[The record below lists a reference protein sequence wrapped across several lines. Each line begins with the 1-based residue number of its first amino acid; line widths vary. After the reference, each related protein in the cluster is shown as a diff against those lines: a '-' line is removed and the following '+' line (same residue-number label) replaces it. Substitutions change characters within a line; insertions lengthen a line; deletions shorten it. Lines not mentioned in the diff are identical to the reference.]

1 MMEGVVADM
10 QDLTLLEEYKLIMK
24 APADN
29 LKNSFIQHS
38 WEKSGDLFKQ
48 FSLFDYS
55 KYSTS
60 TKANINGE
68 SQKGVLCQAGMK

>member
-1 MMEGVVADM
+1 MANM
-10 QDLTLLEEYKLIMK
+10 QDLNLLEEYKLIMK
-24 APADN
+24 TPTDN
-29 LKNSFIQHS
+29 LQNDFIQHS
-38 WEKSGDLFKQ
+38 WEKSGDMFKQ

-68 SQKGVLCQAGMK
+68 SQKGVLCQTGMK

>member
-1 MMEGVVADM
+1 MNNIEHLDLKEKYDVIM
-10 QDLTLLEEYKLIMK
+10 Q
-24 APADN
+24 PASN
-29 LKNSFIQHS
+29 NPKKHFVNNQT
-38 WEKSGDLFKQ
+38 WEKRGDKFKQ

-68 SQKGVLCQAGMK
+68 NQKEFICQAGMR

>member
-1 MMEGVVADM
+1 MNNIEYFD
-10 QDLTLLEEYKLIMK
+10 LEEKYNVIMQPFLSNPKKHLI
-24 APADN
+24 N
-29 LKNSFIQHS
+29 QT
-38 WEKSGDLFKQ
+38 WEKKGDKFKQ

-68 SQKGVLCQAGMK
+68 NQKEFVYAKLE